1 MLVADLGVPVVGVN
15 LGRLGFLSE
24 NRPEDVAQAILSQD
38 YTIEDRSLL
47 KASLSAPCGN
57 PSIDRWPYALNE
69 VAVHRSGAAMLGVD
83 VCLDGKWLPTY
94 WADGLIV
101 STSSGST
108 AYSLSVGGPIVLPQS
123 KVLILAPI
131 APHNLNIR
139 PLVIPDS
146 SEVHLRVHSRDG
158 KAIFTIDNRTV
169 ELPEGLEILGCDA
182 FCDCSNLKTVVIHG
196 NVHTIG
202 ARSFNNCSALESV
215 VISEGVEV
223 IEQEAFCGCY
233 ALKNLV
239 IPESVTEIPAYFF
252 MQATALQSIV
262 LHAGITSIG
271 DYAFRSCYE
280 LTEVTVYGNPTVG
293 DYIFSSCEKLAAVKC
308 AAGTYVESQA
318 KAKGFNVEYI
328 G

>member
-1 MLVADLGVPVVGVN
+1 MINKMLAALYIGKEGFEDDVRIKELAASLEKGGCSCYYIFDGGSLREGTDLVLSVGGDGTFLSVAMLVADLGVPVVGVN

-24 NRPEDVAQAILSQD
+24 NHPEDVAQAILSQD

-57 PSIDRWPYALNE
+57 PSIDGWPYALNE

-169 ELPEGLEILGCDA
+169 ELPEGLEI
-182 FCDCSNLKTVVIHG
+182 TVSLAHFSLRRV
-196 NVHTIG
+196 
-202 ARSFNNCSALESV
+202 RFNNSDFINA
-215 VISEGVEV
+215 
-223 IEQEAFCGCY
+223 
-233 ALKNLV
+233 
-239 IPESVTEIPAYFF
+239 
-252 MQATALQSIV
+252 
-262 LHAGITSIG
+262 
-271 DYAFRSCYE
+271 
-280 LTEVTVYGNPTVG
+280 LTE
-293 DYIFSSCEKLAAVKC
+293 KLFWGEDVR
-308 AAGTYVESQA
+308 
-318 KAKGFNVEYI
+318 NI
-328 G
+328 R